1 MRWCLARRRG
11 RVRGENVDAG
21 ALAVSP
27 GTRRVGDCGRRRA
40 GVSDEGE
47 QGVDALLRVDVV
59 TAVDHVFGRRPRRD
73 LISPAAGVTA
83 AIDEAR
89 VSSAGVGCRRC
100 FFFPTNYRRH
110 DRCTWAGRTRAGGR
124 TTDGGCTIRKRV
136 KTILPYVYVGGGGL
150 YRSPSRILLD
160 ICFTELYNYPS
171 FH

>member
-1 MRWCLARRRG
+1 M
-11 RVRGENVDAG
+11 RGENVDAG

-100 FFFPTNYRRH
+100 FFFSNKLPTARPVYVGGPY
-110 DRCTWAGRTRAGGR
+110 TGGR
-124 TTDGGCTIRKRV
+124 AYDGRRVYYTQTCKDHTTLRLCG
-136 KTILPYVYVGGGGL
+136 GGGGL

>member
-1 MRWCLARRRG
+1 M
-11 RVRGENVDAG
+11 RGENVDAG

-40 GVSDEGE
+40 GVGDEGE

-59 TAVDHVFGRRPRRD
+59 TAVDHVFGWRPRRD

-89 VSSAGVGCRRC
+89 IFGGGGVSAL

-110 DRCTWAGRTRAGGR
+110 NRCTWAGVRGRAVHGRAAVRRTAG
-124 TTDGGCTIRKRV
+124 
-136 KTILPYVYVGGGGL
+136 ILYANV
-150 YRSPSRILLD
+150 
-160 ICFTELYNYPS
+160 
-171 FH
+171 

>member
-1 MRWCLARRRG
+1 M
-11 RVRGENVDAG
+11 RGENVDAG

-100 FFFPTNYRRH
+100 FFFQQ
-110 DRCTWAGRTRAGGR
+110 
-124 TTDGGCTIRKRV
+124 TTDSTTGVRGRAVHGRAAVRRTAGV
-136 KTILPYVYVGGGGL
+136 L
-150 YRSPSRILLD
+150 YA
-160 ICFTELYNYPS
+160 NV
-171 FH
+171 